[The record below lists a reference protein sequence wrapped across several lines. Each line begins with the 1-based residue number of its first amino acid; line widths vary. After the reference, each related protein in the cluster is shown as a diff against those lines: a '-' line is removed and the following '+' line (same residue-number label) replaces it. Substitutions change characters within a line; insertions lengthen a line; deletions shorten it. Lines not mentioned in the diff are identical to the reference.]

1 MNYPSDYPKIFRIIV
16 GLVVRLWTLEWRD
29 KRKQSE
35 KEEKPSALALDKI
48 SVY

>member
-1 MNYPSDYPKIFRIIV
+1 MDYPSDYPNIFRIIV
-16 GLVVRLWTLEWRD
+16 GLVVRLWTHERWDGR
-29 KRKQSE
+29 QPE